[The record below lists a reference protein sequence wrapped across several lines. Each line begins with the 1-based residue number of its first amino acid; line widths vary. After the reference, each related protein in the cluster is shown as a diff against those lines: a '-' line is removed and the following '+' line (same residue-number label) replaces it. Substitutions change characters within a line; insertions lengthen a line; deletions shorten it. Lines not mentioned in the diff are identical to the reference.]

1 MRTQATAIT
10 VLIVFLLALGTPRA
24 SHAAE
29 WEFSSSRADL
39 MQRLGTD
46 AGSDL
51 QMEDTGTAG
60 IPGKKNIGRGLL
72 FSLILPGTGQL
83 YATPWW
89 RALPWFAIEA
99 AGWTVF
105 AIYQKKGNDK
115 TDEFENFADVHF
127 SRNLYQAAE
136 DSIWNELGAQYNED
150 GTRKLPDNFTHTLPS
165 TNTQQYYEMI
175 GKYLSQFGYG
185 WDDATGDN
193 PDGYTY
199 AFDGTTANFFFYR
212 DMRGEANDLLNTA
225 NVGMEAVLVNHILS
239 ALDAAFMVRQHNRRV
254 DRAGGISQYLIYER
268 KQIHGADTR
277 LLTLRI
283 PLD

>member
-1 MRTQATAIT
+1 MRTQATAIA
-10 VLIVFLLALGTPRA
+10 VLMAFLLALGTPSA

-29 WEFSSSRADL
+29 WEFSSSRPDL

-51 QMEDTGTAG
+51 QMDETGTAG
-60 IPGKKNIGRGLL
+60 VPGKKNIGRGLL
-72 FSLILPGTGQL
+72 FSLIVPGTGQL

-115 TDEFENFADVHF
+115 TDEFQDFADIHF
-127 SRNLYQAAE
+127 DRDKYRAAE
-136 DSIWNELGAQYNED
+136 DSIWHELGELYNED
-150 GTRKLPDNFTHTLPS
+150 GSRKLPDNFTHTLPP

-193 PDGYTY
+193 PDGPTY

-212 DMRGEANDLLNTA
+212 DMRGEANDLLSTA
-225 NVGMEAVLVNHILS
+225 NVGMEVVLVNHILS

-254 DRAGGISQYLIYER
+254 DRAAGISDYLIYER

-277 LLTLRI
+277 MLTLRI